1 MICARILSG
10 DIEMPFISIYVLIAI
25 GYAFCKLI
33 SAGNWKAP
41 LRETYVVFLLFVA
54 VAMLWPL
61 LIFDTKK

>member
-1 MICARILSG
+1 M
-10 DIEMPFISIYVLIAI
+10 IAI
-25 GYAFCKLI
+25 GYAFYKLI